1 MCLFA
6 YHLQPL
12 CMLFSEGP
20 LFIVTNPPLRYYVT
34 EGVRLYSGDLEGGHT
49 DQESAAST
57 LTSEWVIALQ

>member
-1 MCLFA
+1 
-6 YHLQPL
+6 
-12 CMLFSEGP
+12 MLFSEGP

-49 DQESAAST
+49 DQEGAAST